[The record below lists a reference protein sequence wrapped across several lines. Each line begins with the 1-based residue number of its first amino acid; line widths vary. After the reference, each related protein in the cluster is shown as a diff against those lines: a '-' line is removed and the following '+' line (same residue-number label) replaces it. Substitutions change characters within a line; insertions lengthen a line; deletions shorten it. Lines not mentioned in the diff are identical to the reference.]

1 MYFCIPYLYL
11 MKRVILS
18 FATLLVSIF
27 CFSQNQDPI
36 LKQYGQIW
44 GYADASGKWVI
55 MPQWWYAS
63 PFSEGYAV
71 VSDNSNSSMY
81 YFIDRSGKKCFNLS
95 FYSKDLTSVG
105 FKNGVAKVQF
115 MEGGSFYYLT
125 KDGKTHYSES
135 VANEY
140 AKNGYV
146 NPFSV
151 PQTSP
156 TAPTN
161 VMTQTGPTGNAGYSQ
176 NFATGIPAVTV
187 PQQNT
192 SVSAQNGETELRNKC
207 LGVFLTYDY
216 IPKISKLYEKSGGL
230 SFGLGWKQY
239 FHKNV
244 FVWVGAGSRMFFS
257 SDEVVNEENKK
268 VKQKNTSYN
277 LVFPCNAGV
286 SFLDRVVELGTG
298 PSFNVFLGDRTKLDG
313 KVQEK
318 TQEQKESD
326 KDMKRFS
333 VSWDINFTLFSC
345 IRVGLGI
352 PLEEASFVRLSVGI
366 GF

>member
-1 MYFCIPYLYL
+1 MYFCIPYLSL

-176 NFATGIPAVTV
+176 NFATGVPAVTA

-192 SVSAQNGETELRNKC
+192 SVSAQNGETELRNRC
-207 LGVFLTYDY
+207 LGVFVTYDY
-216 IPKISKLYEKSGGL
+216 DSEASELSDKSGGL
-230 SFGLGWKQY
+230 SVGLGWKEY

-244 FVWVGAGSRMFFS
+244 FTWVGLGTRMFFTS
-257 SDEVVNEENKK
+257 TELEDIEGKK
-268 VKQKNTSYN
+268 YKLKGSQYN
-277 LVFPCNAGV
+277 LIIPCNVGI
-286 SFLDRVVELGTG
+286 SFVDRTIELSTG
-298 PSFNVFLGDRTKLDG
+298 PTFDIYLGSRSKVDG
-313 KVQEK
+313 KVQKKTEEEK
-318 TQEQKESD
+318 ERIK
-326 KDMKRFS
+326 KFS
-333 VSWDINFTLFSC
+333 VLWDINFNIFSC
-345 IRVGLGI
+345 IRVGLKI
-352 PLEEASFVRLSVGI
+352 PLKKEPGVLLSVGI